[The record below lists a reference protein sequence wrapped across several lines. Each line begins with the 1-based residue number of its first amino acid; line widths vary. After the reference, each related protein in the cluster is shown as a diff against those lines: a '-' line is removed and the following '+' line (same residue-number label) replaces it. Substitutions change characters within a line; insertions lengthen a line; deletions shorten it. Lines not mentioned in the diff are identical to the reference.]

1 MGQTKLGKIN
11 NVLLFCFLVIVAMYY
26 GAPFLIPLTFGI
38 FFTTLVLPL
47 SNFFENKLNLGR
59 FSSSFL
65 STLILFL
72 VVGGLFFLL
81 FMQLTMFFNDLLEK
95 KDDIFLFI
103 DSLQQ
108 QVADS
113 TGYTLEQQ
121 EEMFKQRLSGWIEEA
136 QSYVSSVISDFSDI
150 LISFLLMLIYVL
162 LMLINRDK
170 FLRFIMKYIPDEN
183 QENAKLVLGKVKTV
197 ANRYLWG
204 RVKVMTVLAIMYTIT
219 FLAYDLEYAALLIL
233 FGVIVTII
241 PYVGPFLSGLFPII
255 FMLIMSDS
263 STEIISFTIIVLII
277 QLIES
282 YVLEPLI
289 IGSEVRQS
297 PMFVIIAIVLGS
309 TIWGVAGLILFVP
322 LFGVIKII
330 FDHTPGLEPV
340 GFLIGYESSGVKGSM
355 LDRLRNK
362 LKGVSE
368 D

>member
-1 MGQTKLGKIN
+1 
-11 NVLLFCFLVIVAMYY
+11 MYF

-38 FFTTLVLPL
+38 FFTTLILPL
-47 SNFFENKLNLGR
+47 SNFFEKKLNFGR
-59 FSSSFL
+59 FTSSFL
-65 STLILFL
+65 STLILFI
-72 VVGGLFFLL
+72 VMGGIFFLL
-81 FMQLTMFFNDLLEK
+81 FMQLTMFLNDLLDK
-95 KDDIFLFI
+95 KADVFLFI
-103 DSLQQ
+103 DNIQQ
-108 QVADS
+108 QVADY

-121 EEMFKQRLSGWIEEA
+121 EEMLKDRLSGWIEEA
-136 QSYVSSVISDFSDI
+136 QLYLSSIISDFSDV
-150 LISFLLMLIYVL
+150 LVSFLLMLIYVL

-170 FLRFIMKYIPDEN
+170 FLKFIMKYVPEEKQDNTRSILE
-183 QENAKLVLGKVKTV
+183 EMKTV

-219 FLAYDLEYAALLIL
+219 FLAYDLEYSALLIL
-233 FGVIVTII
+233 FGVLVTII
-241 PYVGPFLSGLFPII
+241 PYIGPFLSGLFPII

-263 STEIISFTIIVLII
+263 TPEIVSFTILVLVI

-309 TIWGVAGLILFVP
+309 VIWGVSGLILFVP

-330 FDHTPGLEPV
+330 FDNTQGLEPL
-340 GFLIGYESSGVKGSM
+340 GYLIGYDSSGVKDS
-355 LDRLRNK
+355 LFDRLRNK
-362 LKGVSE
+362 LIGIKK

>member
-1 MGQTKLGKIN
+1 MGQTKLRKIN
-11 NVLLFCFLVIVAMYY
+11 NGLIFCFLVVIAMYY

-38 FFTTLVLPL
+38 FFSTLVLPI
-47 SNFFENKLNLGR
+47 SNFFENKLNVGR
-59 FSSSFL
+59 IASSFL
-65 STLILFL
+65 STLVLFL
-72 VVGGLFFLL
+72 VMGGLFFLL
-81 FMQLTMFFNDLLEK
+81 FMQLTMFLNDLLEK
-95 KDDIFLFI
+95 KSDIYVFI
-103 DSLQQ
+103 DNFQQ
-108 QVADS
+108 QIADS

-121 EEMFKQRLSGWIEEA
+121 EEMIKERLSVWIQEA
-136 QSYVSSVISDFSDI
+136 QLYLSSMISNFSDI

-170 FLRFIMKYIPDEN
+170 FSKFIMKYVPEEKQD
-183 QENAKLVLGKVKTV
+183 NAKVMLDEVKTV

-219 FLAYDLEYAALLIL
+219 FLSFDLEYSALLIV
-233 FGVIVTII
+233 FGVLVTII

-255 FMLIMSDS
+255 FMFIMSNN
-263 STEIISFTIIVLII
+263 STEIVSFTIIVLII

-309 TIWGVAGLILFVP
+309 AIWGVAGLILFVP

-330 FDHTPGLEPV
+330 FDNTPGLEPA
-340 GFLIGYESSGVKGSM
+340 GFLIGYESSGVKGSL
-355 LDRLRNK
+355 LDKLRNK
-362 LKGVSE
+362 LKGIKE